1 MTTFSLKGPV
11 ALSKVII
18 NFVEWS
24 AYHLAPFDVLETP
37 SKRALKVNIFPCIPG
52 VFTIAWNKSG
62 SNGGGRGVWKPGKD
76 STFFRNRLRN
86 CKLLG

>member
-1 MTTFSLKGPV
+1 MNKPSCTEEKGDFPAMTTFSLKGPV
-11 ALSKVII
+11 ALAKVII

-62 SNGGGRGVWKPGKD
+62 SNGGGRV
-76 STFFRNRLRN
+76 
-86 CKLLG
+86 